1 MSQQNLHELA
11 IRKKYRFPSVQ
22 GELTPEQLYD
32 LPLKSKR
39 ASDADLNSV
48 AVALH
53 QEIKLVADTSFVD
66 DDVPPASADLQNRFE
81 LVKHIIDV
89 KKREIA
95 AAKVAAQNN
104 AARVKIAEIRNRKQ
118 DAALEDKSIEE
129 LDAILAEMEAGNP
142 VTVTV

>member
-22 GELTPEQLYD
+22 GDLNAEQLYG

-39 ASDADLNSV
+39 DSDADLKSI
-48 AVALH
+48 AIALH
-53 QEIKLVADTSFVD
+53 QEIQLVADTNFVD
-66 DDVPPASADLQNRFE
+66 DDVPQIDVDLQNRFE
-81 LVKHIIDV
+81 LVKHVIDV

-129 LDAILAEMEAGNP
+129 LDAILAEIEAGNP
-142 VTVTV
+142 ITL